1 MLKNFK
7 DDDKKKGVGGVGE
20 QAVAGGDGAL
30 HGTPRAVGC
39 YITGTDRLSHIPSR
53 RR

>member
-7 DDDKKKGVGGVGE
+7 DDDKKKGGVGK

-30 HGTPRAVGC
+30 RGTWAVGC